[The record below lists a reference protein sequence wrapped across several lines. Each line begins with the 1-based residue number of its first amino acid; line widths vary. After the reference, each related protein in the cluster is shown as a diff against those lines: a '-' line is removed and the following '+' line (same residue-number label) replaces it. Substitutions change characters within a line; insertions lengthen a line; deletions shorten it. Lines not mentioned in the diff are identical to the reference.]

1 MVGQAASRTETF
13 QQNVPHEP
21 KRKLSLIVGVR
32 LKTTPEEETMLKSV
46 PRWILTGAVAAA
58 LMGGTSARSLVAQNA
73 PEPDEPRPGSRA
85 DQIEDKQEAQALRS
99 RIFEDRERL
108 RSDRRRFG
116 PRSPEVIADRA
127 RLRHDRE
134 ALRRLRADRRVDRR
148 IRRQRRWHGEP

>member
-85 DQIEDKQEAQALRS
+85 DRIEDKREAQALRS
-99 RIFEDRERL
+99 AIFQDRERL
-108 RSDRRRFG
+108 RVDRRRFG
-116 PRSPEVIADRA
+116 PHSPVVMADRA
-127 RLRHDRE
+127 RLRRDQA
-134 ALRRLRADRRVDRR
+134 ALRRLRVDRR
-148 IRRQRRWHGEP
+148 LDRRMRRQSDWRG